1 MKESL
6 EDFIRVNR
14 SAFDE
19 REPSEKIWKTVRQ
32 RLFPHAAGMIYWR
45 AAAILFMALSAFLL
59 YTRWQ
64 EEKSDKLVLNEF
76 RDVETFYVRE
86 IAEKIDLIEDVSG
99 GDGNLNGFTKDFR
112 QLEAMYAVLN
122 DEMHQRPSRKVKDAM
137 ILNLL
142 IRIDLL
148 NKQLEKI
155 ERANNADDTRQ
166 ERESVDSV

>member
-1 MKESL
+1 
-6 EDFIRVNR
+6 
-14 SAFDE
+14 
-19 REPSEKIWKTVRQ
+19 
-32 RLFPHAAGMIYWR
+32 
-45 AAAILFMALSAFLL
+45 
-59 YTRWQ
+59 
-64 EEKSDKLVLNEF
+64 
-76 RDVETFYVRE
+76 VRE